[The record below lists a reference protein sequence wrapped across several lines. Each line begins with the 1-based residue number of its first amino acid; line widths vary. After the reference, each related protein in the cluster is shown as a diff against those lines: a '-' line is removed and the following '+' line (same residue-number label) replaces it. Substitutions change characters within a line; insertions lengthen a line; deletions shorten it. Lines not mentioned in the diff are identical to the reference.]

1 MQLSGKATGRL
12 RTGGTHRLLMKESV
26 LVQKGLGERVVM
38 KTVLKAT
45 IWPSITQ
52 SPASLYKVIFSPV
65 PLFYCC
71 SFLRREHITKY
82 SSLSPS

>member
-12 RTGGTHRLLMKESV
+12 RTGGTHHLLMKESV

-38 KTVLKAT
+38 EKKTVLKAT
-45 IWPSITQ
+45 IWHSITQ

-65 PLFYCC
+65 TLFYCC
-71 SFLRREHITKY
+71 SLFET
-82 SSLSPS
+82 

>member
-45 IWPSITQ
+45 IWPS
-52 SPASLYKVIFSPV
+52 PASLYKVIFSPV